1 MNDILDTTPTT
12 SIDRTIW
19 KKFNEYTYVTPEE
32 VLAER
37 GNDITTILYADL
49 MNDDTAALLNDIA
62 DQHHCEPS
70 DILRSISR
78 TLHAALLIR

>member
-1 MNDILDTTPTT
+1 MSTIFDTTPTT
-12 SIDRTIW
+12 SIDHTIW

-32 VLAER
+32 VLAAH
-37 GNDITTILYADL
+37 GNDISTVIFAAL
-49 MNDDTAALLNDIA
+49 MNDNTADLLNDIA

-78 TLHAALLIR
+78 TLHAARA